1 MKYRGVIFD
10 LDGVLCSTDEYHY
23 LAWKEIG
30 EAIGID
36 FTRADNHRLR
46 GVSRMESLEILL
58 EKSEQDFSQEKKE
71 LLAERKNRIYRKY
84 LERMSEKDLVPGALE
99 LFSELK
105 KRNLKIAVGSSSK
118 NAGFILEK
126 LGIRDAFDAVVDGND
141 IEHSKPHPE
150 VFLNAAE
157 ALGLEPGSILVLEDA
172 EAGIEAAR
180 AGGFVPVGIG
190 PAAGSAVF
198 RIDKLS
204 DLLVI
209 IK

>member
-105 KRNLKIAVGSSSK
+105 KRNLKISVGSSSRTRVSS
-118 NAGFILEK
+118 LK
-126 LGIRDAFDAVVDGND
+126 LGIRDVFDAVDETTSSIQTPSRGFS
-141 IEHSKPHPE
+141 ECGGSSG
-150 VFLNAAE
+150 LSRE
-157 ALGLEPGSILVLEDA
+157 ASWFWKT
-172 EAGIEAAR
+172 R
-180 AGGFVPVGIG
+180 GG
-190 PAAGSAVF
+190 
-198 RIDKLS
+198 
-204 DLLVI
+204 
-209 IK
+209 